1 MSIVKDCQDRMFSAY
16 KSRVANKDD
25 KPTPDSTAIEA
36 CVTPPASQGSAET
49 VDTSKCESKDIVAS
63 VYAPT
68 PESTL
73 QYVPDL
79 RDLGTQLKGGPKCA
93 EATSFSDSA
102 YSSCPSGSQ
111 PATASFQTQESEIA
125 KPSDESCGQFSFADG
140 GTAGELFS
148 ELSGGF
154 YAMPLTDADFN
165 FFDNLDGTYG

>member
-1 MSIVKDCQDRMFSAY
+1 MFSAY

-25 KPTPDSTAIEA
+25 KPTPESIAIEA
-36 CVTPPASQGSAET
+36 CATPPPSHGSAEET

-79 RDLGTQLKGGPKCA
+79 RELGTQLKGGPKCA
-93 EATSFSDSA
+93 EAISFSDSA

-111 PATASFQTQESEIA
+111 PVTASFHNQEPATA
-125 KPSDESCGQFSFADG
+125 KLSGIPGGQFSFG
-140 GTAGELFS
+140 GGGMDDHLFD
-148 ELSGGF
+148 ELSGG
-154 YAMPLTDADFN
+154 YYSMPLTDADFSL
-165 FFDNLDGTYG
+165 FDELDGTSG